1 MSNRTLLYAGLAAA
15 GAGGYYLYR
24 AGGSPQAAKENIK
37 EDARKAREAVPRG
50 SNAAHAGEVA
60 GEGVSNIDEAVNNAR
75 SQGKPDEI
83 IPEAT
88 ERGRSR
94 IDQARRDM
102 ETSVNRFD
110 RKVEDK
116 TGEAKGKLSGLFGK

>member
-1 MSNRTLLYAGLAAA
+1 MLCYPFSFFVLKTKLLTVH
-15 GAGGYYLYR
+15 
-24 AGGSPQAAKENIK
+24 PVKK
-37 EDARKAREAVPRG
+37 
-50 SNAAHAGEVA
+50 
-60 GEGVSNIDEAVNNAR
+60 VNNAR

-116 TGEAKGKLSGLFGK
+116 TGESKGKLSGLFGK